1 MSVFVAGSAHPTVV
15 LDSRLDEPNSAPARA
30 ANWTGILCSPYCRHQ
45 APAPRAA
52 HLRDHASWSRRA
64 ASRFASVA
72 CCPTTAATAFGQCR
86 DSPVIELLHQQIVG
100 AHHRTL
106 RMRDDLALDHIA
118 LTTRSAARPDL
129 APNGIRGRPPS
140 PPPLPAC
147 GSTPRMA
154 PGNTSLPACV
164 TYSSGRPNVPTVWCV
179 PSV

>member
-1 MSVFVAGSAHPTVV
+1 MRSTGSVAVSVFVAGSAHPTVV
-15 LDSRLDEPNSAPARA
+15 LDSLLDESNSAPARGLIGRESYGPL
-30 ANWTGILCSPYCRHQ
+30 TDRHQ
-45 APAPRAA
+45 AQPAGGG
-52 HLRDHASWSRRA
+52 LRDHASWSRRA

-154 PGNTSLPACV
+154 LGNTSPPRA
-164 TYSSGRPNVPTVWCV
+164 
-179 PSV
+179 